1 MYKTMIIDDD
11 AVVRERLKDMIDWKG
26 LSLELVC
33 EAGDSDTALEMYLLY
48 RPKIIISDIS
58 IPRISGLELAEVMR
72 REDADIQFIIITG
85 YHDFEWAKQS
95 VRLGA
100 IDLLSK
106 PVFAETINASL
117 QKAVRYFQAKQQ
129 KKQSVDFLKNLV
141 SENLPQMQET
151 FMMGLLTKASG
162 ETANLEKQLRFLQIR
177 CPGPYYVVAILAVRT
192 LPEDMEEDVAL
203 FLLRDTL
210 TTAMKENGFDMLALV
225 DTHAR
230 LNCIVSTSD
239 GNPDDQIETVIT
251 KVGEQ
256 LHFLTGM
263 DLVSGIGPTVDRLAL
278 LHESRSGALTA
289 VNYQCILGDSTVM
302 HFKNMERMD
311 MVFHSQ
317 ESIHGYLKKLFRENA
332 YATLA
337 SAVRNHVTALSG
349 QGPKARKQI
358 QSFLFEFMQD
368 ITGEALR
375 LGITVERFDDYLPAM
390 MRLLQSQEDDSVE
403 AVLHFAERIMTSI
416 DGHKNE
422 ESNHLILLA
431 KKYIGEHLD
440 DEHMCLESVSDHIG
454 LSRIYFCKLFHKV
467 EGISFNT
474 YLKQERIDLAKR
486 LLLTTNMKVY
496 EISSAAGFSQAK
508 YFGYV
513 FKQVVGLTPLE
524 YQQQNTK
531 STLNPS

>member
-1 MYKTMIIDDD
+1 MYRTMIIDDD
-11 AVVRERLKDMIDWKG
+11 AAVRERLKDIIDWQG

-58 IPRISGLELAEVMR
+58 IPRISGLELAEIMR
-72 REDADIQFIIITG
+72 KEDADLQFIIITG
-85 YHDFEWAKQS
+85 YNDFEWAKQS

-117 QKAVRYFQAKQQ
+117 QKAVRYFRIKQQ
-129 KKQSVDFLKNLV
+129 KKQSVDFLKSLV

-151 FMMGLLTKASG
+151 FMMGLLTKSSG
-162 ETANLEKQLRFLQIR
+162 ETAALEKQLRFLQIH
-177 CPGPYYVVAILAVRT
+177 CPGPYYAVAILAVST
-192 LPEDMEEDVAL
+192 LPADMEEDVGL

-210 TTAMKENGFDMLALV
+210 DTAMKENGFETLSLV

-230 LNCIVSTSD
+230 LNCIISTSD
-239 GNPDDQIETVIT
+239 SHPDDQIETVIT
-251 KVGEQ
+251 KVEDQ

-263 DLVSGIGPTVDRLAL
+263 DLVSGIGPTVDKLAL
-278 LHESRSGALTA
+278 LHQSRAGALTA

-317 ESIHGYLKKLFRENA
+317 ESIHAYLKNLFRENSFA
-332 YATLA
+332 ALEA
-337 SAVRNHVTALSG
+337 AVRNHVTALSG
-349 QGPKARKQI
+349 QGSKARKQI
-358 QSFLFEFMQD
+358 QNFLFEFMQD

-375 LGITVERFDDYLPAM
+375 LGISVERFDDYLPAM
-390 MRLLQSQEDDSVE
+390 MRLMQSQGDDSVDD
-403 AVLHFAERIMTSI
+403 VLHFTEQIMTSI
-416 DGHKNE
+416 DGHKND
-422 ESNHLILLA
+422 ESNHLIQLA
-431 KKYIGEHLD
+431 KKYIGEHLN
-440 DEHMCLESVSDHIG
+440 DEGMCLESVSDHIG

-467 EGISFNT
+467 EGISFNA
-474 YLKQERIDLAKR
+474 YLKQERIDLAKK
-486 LLLTTNMKVY
+486 LLLTTNMKVF
-496 EISSAAGFSQAK
+496 EISNAVGFSQAK

-513 FKQVVGLTPLE
+513 FKQVVGQTPLE
-524 YQQQNTK
+524 YQQQNAK
-531 STLNPS
+531 SI

>member
-1 MYKTMIIDDD
+1 MKILK
-11 AVVRERLKDMIDWKG
+11 RL
-26 LSLELVC
+26 LSILLI
-33 EAGDSDTALEMYLLY
+33 AILLYLLATSG
-48 RPKIIISDIS
+48 IILLYAHTDNKEKSDVAIVLGAGTINNEAS
-58 IPRISGLELAEVMR
+58 PVFKERVNHAVELYKEGTVKK
-72 REDADIQFIIITG
+72 IIITG
-85 YHDFEWAKQS
+85 GLGEGS
-95 VRLGA
+95 VLADSEVALQYAVECGVPKA
-100 IDLLSK
+100 DLI
-106 PVFAETINASL
+106 AEKTSTVT
-117 QKAVRYFQAKQQ
+117 Q
-129 KKQSVDFLKNLV
+129 
-141 SENLPQMQET
+141 ENLEN
-151 FMMGLLTKASG
+151 A
-162 ETANLEKQLRFLQIR
+162 
-177 CPGPYYVVAILAVRT
+177 AVI
-192 LPEDMEEDVAL
+192 
-203 FLLRDTL
+203 
-210 TTAMKENGFDMLALV
+210 MKENGFDMLALV

>member
-1 MYKTMIIDDD
+1 MYRTMIIDDD
-11 AVVRERLKDMIDWKG
+11 AAVRERLKDIIDWQG

-58 IPRISGLELAEVMR
+58 IPRISGLELAEIMR
-72 REDADIQFIIITG
+72 KEDADLQFIIITG
-85 YHDFEWAKQS
+85 YNDFEWAKQS

-117 QKAVRYFQAKQQ
+117 QKAVRYFRIKQQ
-129 KKQSVDFLKNLV
+129 KKQSVDFLKSLV

-151 FMMGLLTKASG
+151 FMMGLLTKSSG
-162 ETANLEKQLRFLQIR
+162 ETAALEKQLRFLQIR
-177 CPGPYYVVAILAVRT
+177 CPGPYYAVAILAVST
-192 LPEDMEEDVAL
+192 LPADMEEDVGL

-210 TTAMKENGFDMLALV
+210 DTAMKENGFETLSLV

-230 LNCIVSTSD
+230 LNCIISTSD
-239 GNPDDQIETVIT
+239 SHPDDQIETVIT
-251 KVGEQ
+251 KVEDQ

-263 DLVSGIGPTVDRLAL
+263 DLVSGIGPTVDKLAL
-278 LHESRSGALTA
+278 LHQSRAGALTA

-317 ESIHGYLKKLFRENA
+317 ESIHAYLKKLFRENA
-332 YATLA
+332 FPALA
-337 SAVRNHVTALSG
+337 AAVRNHVTALSG
-349 QGPKARKQI
+349 QGSKARKQI
-358 QSFLFEFMQD
+358 QNFLFEFMQD

-375 LGITVERFDDYLPAM
+375 LGISVERFDDYLPAM
-390 MRLLQSQEDDSVE
+390 MRLMQSQGDDSVDD
-403 AVLHFAERIMTSI
+403 VLHFTEQIMTSI
-416 DGHKNE
+416 DGHKND
-422 ESNHLILLA
+422 ESNHLIQLA
-431 KKYIGEHLD
+431 KKYIGEHLN
-440 DEHMCLESVSDHIG
+440 DEGMCLESVSDHIG

-467 EGISFNT
+467 EGISFNA
-474 YLKQERIDLAKR
+474 YLKQERIDLAKK
-486 LLLTTNMKVY
+486 LLLTTNMKVF
-496 EISSAAGFSQAK
+496 EISNAVGFSQAK

-513 FKQVVGLTPLE
+513 FKQVVGQTPLE
-524 YQQQNTK
+524 YQQQNAK
-531 STLNPS
+531 SI

>member
-1 MYKTMIIDDD
+1 MYRTMIIDDD
-11 AVVRERLKDMIDWKG
+11 AAVRERLKDIIDWQG

-72 REDADIQFIIITG
+72 KEDADIQFIIITG
-85 YHDFEWAKQS
+85 YNDFEWAKQS

-117 QKAVRYFQAKQQ
+117 QKAVRYFRIKQQ
-129 KKQSVDFLKNLV
+129 KKQSVDFLKSLV

-151 FMMGLLTKASG
+151 FMMGLLTKSSG
-162 ETANLEKQLRFLQIR
+162 ETAALEKQLRFLQIR
-177 CPGPYYVVAILAVRT
+177 CPGPYYAVAILAVST
-192 LPEDMEEDVAL
+192 LPADMEEDVGL

-210 TTAMKENGFDMLALV
+210 DTAMKENGFETLSLV

-230 LNCIVSTSD
+230 LNCIISTPDSH
-239 GNPDDQIETVIT
+239 PDDQIETVIT
-251 KVGEQ
+251 KVEDQ

-263 DLVSGIGPTVDRLAL
+263 DLVSGIGPTVDKLAL
-278 LHESRSGALTA
+278 LHQSRAGALTA

-317 ESIHGYLKKLFRENA
+317 ESIHAYLKKLFRENSFA
-332 YATLA
+332 ALEA
-337 SAVRNHVTALSG
+337 AVRNHVTALSG
-349 QGPKARKQI
+349 QGSKARKQI
-358 QSFLFEFMQD
+358 QNFLFEFMQD

-375 LGITVERFDDYLPAM
+375 LGISVERFDDYLPAM
-390 MRLLQSQEDDSVE
+390 MRLMQSQGDDSVDD
-403 AVLHFAERIMTSI
+403 VLHFTEQIMTSI
-416 DGHKNE
+416 DGHKND
-422 ESNHLILLA
+422 ESNHLIQLA
-431 KKYIGEHLD
+431 KKYIDEHLD
-440 DEHMCLESVSDHIG
+440 DESICLESVSDHIG

-467 EGISFNT
+467 EGISFNA
-474 YLKQERIDLAKR
+474 YLKQERINLAKK
-486 LLLTTNMKVY
+486 LLLTTNMKVF
-496 EISSAAGFSQAK
+496 EISNAVGFSQAK

-513 FKQVVGLTPLE
+513 FKQVVGKTPLE
-524 YQQQNTK
+524 YQQQNAK
-531 STLNPS
+531 SL